1 MFRVC
6 LGCNPLRQLKAA
18 WAVAFHS
25 TYACCLDSLTNA
37 CICMHTT
44 GACTY
49 HHGYLCASAPQCACV
64 SPGFRSLEGPWSSV
78 IRHATSLRERC
89 CTVLFTNV
97 KCVMPWQGM
106 ISQSWSVLRRCCGV
120 VMTALP
126 LTTFRCEAAIMA
138 STSHNKRLCPPCGA
152 ILGTG
157 FVLVKH
163 HPRPAHTYI
172 SLCRHNCSAELA
184 SILLICG

>member
-1 MFRVC
+1 MH
-6 LGCNPLRQLKAA
+6 A
-18 WAVAFHS
+18 
-25 TYACCLDSLTNA
+25 YACTPPVPAPIITD
-37 CICMHTT
+37 ICVQVPRSVPVFHLVSGLWRGLG
-44 GACTY
+44 GAC
-49 HHGYLCASAPQCACV
+49 
-64 SPGFRSLEGPWSSV
+64 SV

-89 CTVLFTNV
+89 CTVLYTNV
-97 KCVMPWQGM
+97 KCIMPWQGM
-106 ISQSWSVLRRCCGV
+106 ISQSWRCCGV

-138 STSHNKRLCPPCGA
+138 STSHNKRLCCAPPCGA